1 MELGNLQSAIEQA
14 SATTHKREF
23 EVAGQMLVFPRLSIG
38 YQGAF
43 ETKVRE
49 TNPIFSLAAT
59 RNKAAMTMATVL
71 QRAQKAMAE
80 LRDKEGKPTA
90 VKNTAEAKKWAEKL
104 QAEVMERFEPYA
116 DRIFSGITRD
126 QMLWAIA
133 KSLEVQYGPNIT
145 YTVTVDDEDG
155 KPKEKEVTALID
167 SAFADKLFSSDSGGK
182 LENVFLWVV
191 GLAEQRK
198 PGEATLGPGMT
209 MEDIAKETVGDA
221 ENSSG
226 EQDSE

>member
-14 SATTHKREF
+14 SATTHIREF
-23 EVAGQMLVFPRLSIG
+23 EVAGQMLAFPRLSIG

-43 ETKVRE
+43 EAEVRKV
-49 TNPIFSLAAT
+49 NPLFSLAAT
-59 RNKAAMTMATVL
+59 RNKAAMTMANVL
-71 QRAQKAMAE
+71 QKARNALAQ
-80 LRDKEGKPTA
+80 LRTEEGKPMA
-90 VKNTAEAKKWAEKL
+90 VKDTAEAKEWAEKL
-104 QAEVMERFEPYA
+104 QAEVMEHFEPYA

-133 KSLEVQYGPNIT
+133 KSLEMQYGKEVT
-145 YTVTVDDEDG
+145 YTVTVDD
-155 KPKEKEVTALID
+155 KEEKLTALIN
-167 SAFADKLFSSDSGGK
+167 SALIDTLFSSEPGGK

-221 ENSSG
+221 ENSKR

>member
-23 EVAGQMLVFPRLSIG
+23 EVAGQMLVFPRLSIAH
-38 YQGAF
+38 QGAF

-49 TNPIFSLAAT
+49 TNHMFSLAAT

-80 LRDKEGKPTA
+80 LRDAEGQPKTT
-90 VKNTAEAKKWAEKL
+90 KSEAEAKEWAEKL
-104 QAEVMERFEPYA
+104 QTEIWERFEPYA

-126 QMLWAIA
+126 QMLWALA

-145 YTVTVDDEDG
+145 YTVTVEHDDG
-155 KPKEKEVTALID
+155 KSEEKEVTALID
-167 SAFADKLFSSDSGGK
+167 SEFADKLFSSEPGGK

-191 GLAEQRK
+191 GLAEQK
-198 PGEATLGPGMT
+198 KAGEAPLGPGMT
-209 MEDIAKETVGDA
+209 MDDIVKETVGDA